1 MQIPQPLSSLF
12 ANFPLHTYPPIN
24 AAPAKTRLTSPTI
37 WVHPSSDPDSPLLS
51 GDVECLKWQAY
62 LALRGLKD
70 IQVRTDVNEQGAMDG
85 RLPNLHVSLPE
96 DLEKPDSR
104 PADGV
109 IDDSTH
115 LLAAHHIP
123 GWVDAELGHDPLDL
137 PLEGYKDEAA
147 KDESRAWVTLL
158 EGPVHAALVRLVLSR
173 LVVLY
178 SRVSIFSTQ
187 GSDGTTYLLSSICD
201 FVFSPTLSAAPTPSP
216 APAIT
221 SQLRTLIVPPPPPQ
235 TGLTTIPISLFPPW
249 GVRVDKNSV
258 MTKYSE
264 AITALSDRLGT
275 DKWFLGSDSPT
286 PLDALAFA
294 YLHCILLSPD
304 NAVRTELT
312 KRVNLIAW
320 EWRVRG
326 MVRSTFVKYT

>member
-24 AAPAKTRLTSPTI
+24 AAPAKTKLTSPTI

-104 PADGV
+104 PTEGV

-158 EGPVHAALVRLVLSR
+158 EGPVHAALVLTVQP
-173 LVVLY
+173 
-178 SRVSIFSTQ
+178 T
-187 GSDGTTYLLSSICD
+187 LLSSICD
-201 FVFSPTLSAAPTPSP
+201 FIFSPTLSAAPTPSP

-221 SQLRTLIVPPPPPQ
+221 SQLRTLLVPPPPPQ

-249 GVRVDKNSV
+249 GVRVDKKSV

-275 DKWFLGSDSPT
+275 DKWFLGS
-286 PLDALAFA
+286 
-294 YLHCILLSPD
+294 
-304 NAVRTELT
+304 E
-312 KRVNLIAW
+312 
-320 EWRVRG
+320 
-326 MVRSTFVKYT
+326 